1 MKTQII
7 EERRFLFIIWGSYNG
22 NQKGGKLGQNKCTI
36 TFSFKESN
44 FFIFQENS
52 ITQYF
57 SVVTEIKISNF
68 RAF

>member
-7 EERRFLFIIWGSYNG
+7 EEKRFLFIIWGSYNG
-22 NQKGGKLGQNKCTI
+22 NQKGRKLSQNKCTI
-36 TFSFKESN
+36 TFSFKEIN
-44 FFIFQENS
+44 FFTFQENS